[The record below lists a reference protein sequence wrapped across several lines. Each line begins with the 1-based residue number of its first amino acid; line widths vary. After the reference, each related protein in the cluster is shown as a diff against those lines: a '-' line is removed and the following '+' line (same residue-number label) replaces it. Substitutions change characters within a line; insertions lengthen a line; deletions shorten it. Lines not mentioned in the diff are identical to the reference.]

1 MNAHIAAYLVTLGQ
15 SDAGAA
21 SATAA
26 AAAMAPRYYVT
37 AHALGE
43 AALNGW
49 WDRALDI
56 LDRA

>member
-1 MNAHIAAYLVTLGQ
+1 MHAHIAAYLVILGRR
-15 SDAGAA
+15 DPGAA

-26 AAAMAPRYYVT
+26 AVAPRYYVT

-49 WDRALDI
+49 WPRAIDI
-56 LDRA
+56 LDRT